1 MDAERFLWFAFASLM
16 LNLTPGADMLY
27 VATRSTGLGRKAGI
41 VSALGIMGGCM
52 VHIFAAVIGLS
63 ALIMSSVYAFT
74 IIKWLGAVYLVW
86 LGLKS
91 MFSRASSFLVQ
102 QTVTDTRYSRLF
114 WQGVVTNVLNPK
126 VALFFLAFLPQFI
139 DPSKGSTAW
148 QILMLGT
155 WFNFSGTV
163 VNIIVAIV
171 FGRMGSWLSRSPW
184 FTRWQ
189 GRLTGLVLVSL
200 GLKLALGSRK

>member
-74 IIKWLGAVYLVW
+74 IIKWLGAAYLVW
-86 LGLKS
+86 LGFRS
-91 MFSRASSFLVQ
+91 MFNRASSFSVQ
-102 QTVTDTRYSRLF
+102 RTVTDTRYSRLF

-139 DPSKGSTAW
+139 NPAGGKIYAQVLLLGS
-148 QILMLGT
+148 
-155 WFNFSGTV
+155 WFNVSGSL
-163 VNIIVAIV
+163 VNIAVALL
-171 FGRMGSWLSRSPW
+171 FGRIGGWLSQSAW
-184 FTRWQ
+184 FSKWQTRI
-189 GRLTGLVLVSL
+189 TGAILLGL
-200 GLKLALGSRK
+200 GLKLAFSSR